1 MMNKTLFFILMIG
14 LIEGCI
20 EPANID
26 TPPFTYQLVVDGLI
40 TNEPGPYTVKLYKSR
55 PLGAGVDLDRL
66 VPEKFAKILLKDDVG
81 NSELFSEISEGVY
94 VTKTDGMCGEIGRSY
109 HIEITLINGKKYESA
124 PELITP
130 VGEVTTIRYQ
140 FEPGNKVLPRE
151 GDGIRIFADATGV
164 PGQADLVRLRMSI
177 TYKLKTYPE
186 RRELLVFRS
195 GIGQVY
201 VPNPYPCSGYVNR
214 DDKLVQIGECDCCI
228 CWVTLSDGVP
238 TIANEKFTSN
248 DIFWNEEVGFVPMVM
263 EGPVPIQVFYDNVH
277 VQVQELSLTPDTYLF
292 WKLVRSQKLGLS
304 NLFQPPSATIK
315 GNIKSINTDEEAL
328 GIFWAAGIHSKSLYI
343 DKSIIPYP
351 IEAPFESD
359 AMCTFPSNSTNQKP
373 SFWQ

>member
-1 MMNKTLFFILMIG
+1 MKRIIFFILLVIF
-14 LIEGCI
+14 IDSCI

-26 TPPFTYQLVVDGLI
+26 LPEFKYQLVVDGLI
-40 TNEPGPYTVKLYKSR
+40 TNEPGPYTVKLYRSR

-66 VPEKFAKILLKDDVG
+66 VPEKFSKIELKDDAG
-81 NSELFSEISEGVY
+81 NSELLSEVSEGVY
-94 VTKTDGMCGEIGRSY
+94 VTKADGMRGEIGRSY
-109 HIEITLINGKKYESA
+109 HIEITLANGKKYEST

-164 PGQADLVRLRMSI
+164 PEHEDLVRLRMSV
-177 TYKLKTYPE
+177 TYKIKTYPE
-186 RRELLVFRS
+186 RRRLLVYRP
-195 GIGQVY
+195 GGQVE

-228 CWVTLSDGVP
+228 CWVNISDGVP
-238 TIANEKFTSN
+238 SIADEKYTSN
-248 DIFWNEEVGFVPMVM
+248 DIFRNEEVGFVPMVI

-292 WKLVRSQKLGLS
+292 WKLVQSQKLGLT
-304 NLFQPPSATIK
+304 NLFQPPSAIIK
-315 GNIKSINTDEEAL
+315 GNIKAINTDEAAL

-343 DKSIIPYP
+343 DKSTIPYP
-351 IEAPFESD
+351 IEAPFE
-359 AMCTFPSNSTNQKP
+359 AEAPCTFPLNSTTQKP